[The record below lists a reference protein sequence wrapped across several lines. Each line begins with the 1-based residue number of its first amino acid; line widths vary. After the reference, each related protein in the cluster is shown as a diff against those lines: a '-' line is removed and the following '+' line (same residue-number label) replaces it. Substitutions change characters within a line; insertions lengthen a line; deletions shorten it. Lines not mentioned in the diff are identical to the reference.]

1 MSFDGAFA
9 LLFLI
14 TTNWPCVFLRP
25 LVGQGEE
32 RFLLGLIWLF
42 FLPGIGRFFRE

>member
-9 LLFLI
+9 LFFLI

-42 FLPGIGRFFRE
+42 FLPGIGRFF

>member
-14 TTNWPCVFLRP
+14 TTNWPCVFLGHQ
-25 LVGQGEE
+25 LVKGK
-32 RFLLGLIWLF
+32 RDFYWD
-42 FLPGIGRFFRE
+42 